1 MDASEK
7 NYVEK
12 NLLKMFLTVL
22 TLTRH
27 QCEIF
32 NFVLWWGV
40 YWAVDRNP
48 NASQSCHWC
57 LFPH

>member
-40 YWAVDRNP
+40 Y
-48 NASQSCHWC
+48 
-57 LFPH
+57 